1 MKIVVAEKISKKGV
15 DLLREETKWRVVE
28 TESARDKVLAE
39 LKDADALLI
48 RSAVQVDAALLE
60 AAPRLQVIGR
70 AGIGVDNVDIEAA
83 TKKGVLVMNTP
94 GGNSVSVAEHTIALM
109 LAMARSVPQANESMH
124 AGKWEKK
131 VFEGRELRGKTLGL
145 LGLGRIGVEVVKRAR
160 ALELEI
166 IAHDPYVPALVARD
180 LNVQIVPLD
189 ELFSRADYLSLHTP
203 LTAQTERII
212 NVANLRKMKKGVRI
226 VNCARG
232 ELIDEEAL
240 AEAIRSGQVAG
251 AALDVFAVE
260 PPKNSPLAGLPQVL
274 LTPHIAG
281 STAEAQEIVG
291 YRIAEQV
298 RDYLKHSVIQN
309 AVNMP
314 SIPAEEYRA
323 LRPYLDLA
331 ERLGQFLA
339 QIASGA
345 AAGVEIR
352 YSGKL
357 AQMNTN
363 LVRNAVLKGLLN
375 RILDEKANIVNAV
388 AIAEA
393 RGIRI
398 EETRAQRTQFADS
411 IRVALKS
418 NDHESSA
425 EGAVLHGSEPRLLA
439 FDNINVECPLDGTL
453 VVLKNW
459 DVPGVIGRIGTLLGK
474 REINIANFSLG
485 RERRPRGKSASER
498 VSAVC
503 VVQVDGKV
511 PPAVIKELSKIPA
524 NTFARTVEL
533 GT

>member
-1 MKIVVAEKISKKGV
+1 MKIVVAERISKKGV
-15 DLLREETKWRVVE
+15 ELLREEAKWRVVE
-28 TESARDKVLAE
+28 TEPAREKLFPE

-48 RSAVQVDAALLE
+48 RSAVKADATLLD

-83 TKKGVLVMNTP
+83 TRKGVLVMNTP

-109 LAMARSVPQANESMH
+109 LAMARGVALANESMH

-131 VFEGRELRGKTLGL
+131 IFEGRELRGKILGL
-145 LGLGRIGVEVVKRAR
+145 IGLGRIGVEVVKRAK

-166 IAHDPYVPALVARD
+166 IAYDPYVPPLVAGD
-180 LNVQIVPLD
+180 LNVEMVSLD
-189 ELFSRADYLSLHTP
+189 ELFARSDYISLHTP
-203 LTAQTERII
+203 LTAETDRII
-212 NVANLRKMKKGVRI
+212 NAHTLYKMKKGVRV

-232 ELIDEEAL
+232 ELVDEAAL
-240 AEAIRSGQVAG
+240 AEAIRGGHVAG
-251 AALDVFAVE
+251 AALDVFALE
-260 PPKNSPLAGLPQVL
+260 PPKESPLLGLPQAL

-298 RDYLKHSVIQN
+298 RDYLKQGVIVN

-314 SIPAEEYRA
+314 AIPAEEYRA

-331 ERLGQFLA
+331 ERLGLFLA
-339 QIASGA
+339 QILIGA
-345 AAGVEIR
+345 AAAVEIR

-363 LVRNAVLKGLLN
+363 LARNAVLKGLLN
-375 RILDEKANIVNAV
+375 HILDEKANIVNAV

-398 EETRAQRTQFADS
+398 QETRSQRTQFIDS

-418 NDHESSA
+418 DGQESSA
-425 EGAVLHGSEPRLLA
+425 EGTVLHGSEPRLLA
-439 FDNINVECPLDGTL
+439 FDGINVECPLEGNL
-453 VVLKNW
+453 VVMKNW
-459 DVPGVIGRIGTLLGK
+459 DVPGVIGRIGTILGK
-474 REINIANFSLG
+474 RGLNIANFSLG
-485 RERRPRGKSASER
+485 RERRARGKAAKEP

-503 VVQVDGKV
+503 VVQVDGAV
-511 PPAVIKELSKIPA
+511 LPAVVKELTKIPA
-524 NTFARTVEL
+524 NTFARAVVVS
-533 GT
+533 